1 MEINSEA
8 AISSKEM
15 SVVIAFLIDVGATF
29 LCQVSYVV
37 MKLAH
42 VDADKYQT

>member
-8 AISSKEM
+8 AQM
-15 SVVIAFLIDVGATF
+15 SVVVAFMIDIGATF

-42 VDADKYQT
+42 IDSDKN

>member
-8 AISSKEM
+8 TSSKEM
-15 SVVIAFLIDVGATF
+15 SVVMAFLIDVGATF

-37 MKLAH
+37 MKLH
-42 VDADKYQT
+42 HMDNDKN